1 MVRVAE
7 LEALDS
13 VALETSDASV
23 LVLSWAR
30 AKAARPKVA
39 TVVKKRILT
48 DFWGTLIIQAVKT
61 NEKRRASEPM

>member
-1 MVRVAE
+1 MRSRYVQSATHCCSLVRVAE

-13 VALETSDASV
+13 VALETSEASE

-39 TVVKKRILT
+39 TVVKKRILM
-48 DFWGTLIIQAVKT
+48 DFGVH
-61 NEKRRASEPM
+61 